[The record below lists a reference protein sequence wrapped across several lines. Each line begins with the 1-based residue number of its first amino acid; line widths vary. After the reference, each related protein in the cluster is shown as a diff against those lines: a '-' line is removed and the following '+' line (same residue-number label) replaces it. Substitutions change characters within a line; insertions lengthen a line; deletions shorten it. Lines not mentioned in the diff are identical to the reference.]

1 MDITTLGE
9 FRKHFADFPD
19 DFKIEFRVRRKL
31 SDEELRQ
38 RRYPYPYITEYF
50 DGIDFDDVGYSDK
63 KICLGVTLTWKP
75 SGEQMKAL
83 NEIINTL
90 ATSKHPHESDYLFNI
105 LNGLRNEL

>member
-9 FRKHFADFPD
+9 FRKRFADFPD

-38 RRYPYPYITEYF
+38 SRYPYPYSTEYF

-63 KICLGVTLTWKP
+63 EICLGVTL
-75 SGEQMKAL
+75 GE
-83 NEIINTL
+83 
-90 ATSKHPHESDYLFNI
+90 
-105 LNGLRNEL
+105 GR